1 MEKKQNNL
9 KEEGPFI
16 KKMRNGIQYLEGE
29 KKILGFN
36 VKKRHLFIGGVIII
50 AYILFE
56 LSMVIFKPGMMAIDS
71 NTSYEKILN
80 ETKNEVNK
88 NAKSEPLS
96 NEEMYQKAIDRIKN
110 LPTSEIQK
118 LLREQNIN
126 NVSDKEIED
135 MKKKM
140 IETMPKSE
148 AELKEKT
155 KQAEEIMKGISKQ
168 ALENNQNQVQG
179 QPNVQTAPKTQEKK

>member
-1 MEKKQNNL
+1 M
-9 KEEGPFI
+9 
-16 KKMRNGIQYLEGE
+16 
-29 KKILGFN
+29 
-36 VKKRHLFIGGVIII
+36 

-88 NAKSEPLS
+88 NAQSEPLS
-96 NEEMYQKAIDRIKN
+96 NEEMYQKAIDRIKD

-179 QPNVQTAPKTQEKK
+179 QPNVQTAPKTQDKK